1 MGYLKTYGKIIQY
14 KQLIQKTQR
23 LILLFINQIS
33 LFLLLKSITQINTIV
48 NHLKYPIIIKKKV
61 LMTYPH

>member
-1 MGYLKTYGKIIQY
+1 MGYQKTYGKIIQY

-23 LILLFINQIS
+23 LILLFINLIS
-33 LFLLLKSITQINTIV
+33 LFLSLKSITQINTIV
-48 NHLKYPIIIKKKV
+48 NHLKYPIIIKKKI

>member
-48 NHLKYPIIIKKKV
+48 SHLKYPIIIKKKI
-61 LMTYPH
+61 LMTYPR

>member
-48 NHLKYPIIIKKKV
+48 NHLKYPIIIKKKI

>member
-48 NHLKYPIIIKKKV
+48 NHLKYPIIIKKKI
-61 LMTYPH
+61 LMTYPR

>member
-1 MGYLKTYGKIIQY
+1 MGYQKTYGKIIQY

-48 NHLKYPIIIKKKV
+48 NHLKYPIIIKKKF

>member
-33 LFLLLKSITQINTIV
+33 LFQLLKSIIQINTIMS
-48 NHLKYPIIIKKKV
+48 LLRYPTTIKKKF
-61 LMTYPH
+61 LATCLH

>member
-1 MGYLKTYGKIIQY
+1 MGYQKTYGKIIQY

-48 NHLKYPIIIKKKV
+48 NHLKYPIIIKKKI

>member
-23 LILLFINQIS
+23 LILLFINLIS
-33 LFLLLKSITQINTIV
+33 LFLSLKSITQINTIV
-48 NHLKYPIIIKKKV
+48 NHLKYPIIIKKKI

>member
-33 LFLLLKSITQINTIV
+33 LFLLLKSITQTNTIV

>member
-23 LILLFINQIS
+23 LILLFINLIS
-33 LFLLLKSITQINTIV
+33 LFLSLKSITQINTIV
-48 NHLKYPIIIKKKV
+48 NHLKYPIIIKKKF
-61 LMTYPH
+61 LMTYSH